1 MSANARS
8 VLALAVGL
16 LIAATGAC
24 SGEGSADA
32 PSTSTAP
39 PEPTTST
46 EVPLEAGQ
54 QVFVY
59 TPEPGQCFDRR
70 QLDERPATGPQQTDI
85 VLLLDC
91 ALPHDNEV
99 FDVLEMPDRP
109 RDRPGE
115 TTMRDF
121 ARATCTR
128 NFAVYVGKPYETS
141 ALEVGY
147 YLPSSSEWESGAR
160 RLGCY
165 LYDVDGEPLIGS
177 MRGSAR

>member
-1 MSANARS
+1 M
-8 VLALAVGL
+8 AVGL
-16 LIAATGAC
+16 LVALAGAC
-24 SGEGSADA
+24 SDSGRADA
-32 PSTSTAP
+32 PPTSTAP
-39 PEPTTST
+39 AEATTT
-46 EVPLEAGQ
+46 TDVPLEAGE

-70 QLDERPATGPQQTDI
+70 QLEERPATGPQQTDI

-109 RDRPGE
+109 REHPGE
-115 TTMRDF
+115 TAMRDF

-128 NFAVYVGKPYETS
+128 NFAAYVGKPYETS
-141 ALEVGY
+141 ELEIGY

-160 RLGCY
+160 KLGCY

-177 MRGSAR
+177 MRGTGR